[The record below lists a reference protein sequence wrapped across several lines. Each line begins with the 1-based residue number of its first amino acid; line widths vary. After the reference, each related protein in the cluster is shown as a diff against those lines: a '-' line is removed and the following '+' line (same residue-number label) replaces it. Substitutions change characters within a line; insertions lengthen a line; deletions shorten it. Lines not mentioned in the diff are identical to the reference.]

1 MVNQAVLS
9 ENWNDIRATLKS
21 KWRQLSD
28 QDLKSFKGSADQL
41 VNMIQQRTGQARN
54 AIENQ
59 LEEMIS
65 WLNF

>member
-28 QDLKSFKGSADQL
+28 QDLSGFKGSADQL
-41 VNMIQQRTGQARN
+41 VNMIQKRTG
-54 AIENQ
+54 
-59 LEEMIS
+59 
-65 WLNF
+65 